1 MEEKVNYAVVGLFV
15 LVLGGALIAITLWLS
30 VGGLSRESYDHFLAY
45 FRESVS
51 GLSVNAPVKYRGVDV
66 GRVRAIDLNPQNPE
80 EVRLV
85 LDIKE
90 GTPVKTDTRA
100 FLSVQ
105 GLTGIAFVEL
115 TGGSRDASRLERKP
129 GEEYPVI
136 PTSPSLLVRLDA
148 AISGLL
154 ASLNRLSDDMS
165 DLLTE
170 ENRRSIAGI
179 LADLKLMTGAIAAHD
194 GALGKSLEN
203 AASTL
208 EQSAKAAAQLPELLA
223 RVGRSAE
230 AVETMASEI
239 AGVSK
244 GFRTT
249 LESGNRDLERFT
261 AQTLPEFAGLLGEL
275 RELTATLQRVGRQLE
290 QDPSVLLRGSQAPAP
305 GPGE

>member
-15 LVLGGALIAITLWLS
+15 LVLGGALIAIILWLS
-30 VGGLSRESYDHFLAY
+30 AGGLQRESYGPYLAY

-66 GRVRAIDLNPQNPE
+66 GRVRAIGLNPQNPE
-80 EVRLV
+80 EVRLD

-115 TGGSRDASRLERKP
+115 TGGSRDAPKLEPKP

-136 PTSPSLLVRLDA
+136 PTNPSLLVRLDS
-148 AISGLL
+148 AISSLL
-154 ASLNRLSDDMS
+154 ASLNRLSDDLS

-170 ENRRSIAGI
+170 ENQRSIAGI
-179 LADLKLMTGAIAAHD
+179 LADLKLVTGALATHD
-194 GALGKSLEN
+194 KALGKSLEN

-239 AGVSK
+239 AGASK
-244 GFRTT
+244 GLRTT
-249 LESGNRDLERFT
+249 LASSQRDLGQFT
-261 AQTLPEFAGLLGEL
+261 AQTLPEFAGLLSEL

-290 QDPSVLLRGSQAPAP
+290 QDPSILLRGSQAPAP